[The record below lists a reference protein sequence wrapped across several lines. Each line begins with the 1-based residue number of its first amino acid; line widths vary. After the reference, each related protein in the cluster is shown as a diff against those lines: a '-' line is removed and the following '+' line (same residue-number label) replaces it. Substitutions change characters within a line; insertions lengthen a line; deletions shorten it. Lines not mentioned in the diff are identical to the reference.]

1 LKFKL
6 IVFDLDGTLVDT
18 IPDISDVFNQILKS
32 RGFNGH
38 PAADYCNYVG
48 WGLRRTLELVLPEGV
63 PDKLFDTMLT
73 EVLDAYAKRPSR
85 LSRIYTG
92 VSDLLN
98 YIISKNI
105 PMIVYTNKAQTIA
118 QSVIDD
124 FFPGVPFVSILGKT
138 ENSLSKPNPSALF
151 AYLNGEKF
159 DESHIL
165 MVGDTPIDLETAR
178 NAGIFFAGASWG
190 FRSRDVLEEAGS
202 TYNFSGAVELC
213 QWLMN

>member
-18 IPDISDVFNQILKS
+18 IPDIADVFNLILNS

-38 PAADYCNYVG
+38 PVPDYRNYVG

-63 PDKLFDTMLT
+63 PDILLETMLA
-73 EVLDAYAKRPSR
+73 EVMDEYAKRPTR

-92 VSDLLN
+92 VSGLLN
-98 YIISKNI
+98 FIISKNI
-105 PMIVYTNKAQTIA
+105 PMIVYTNKAQEIA

-138 ENSLSKPNPSALF
+138 ENSLSKPNPSALL
-151 AYLNGEKF
+151 AYLDGEMI

-165 MVGDTPIDLETAR
+165 MVGDTAIDFETAR
-178 NAGIFFAGASWG
+178 NAGVSFAGASWG
-190 FRSRDVLEEAGS
+190 FRSAEVLEEAGS
-202 TYNFSGAVELC
+202 TTNFPGSAELHR
-213 QWLMN
+213 WLMN